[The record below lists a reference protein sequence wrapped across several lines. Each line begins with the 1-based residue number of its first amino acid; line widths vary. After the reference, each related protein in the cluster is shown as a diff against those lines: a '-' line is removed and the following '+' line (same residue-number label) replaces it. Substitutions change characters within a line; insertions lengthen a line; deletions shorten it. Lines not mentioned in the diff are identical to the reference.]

1 MGATER
7 RIEVSVRKG
16 SVTMKRSHTVILFVL
31 CSTLVFSA
39 GSTLAM
45 DISGTISST
54 LTITEN
60 SKLVGDVT
68 CTVVGAPCITFA
80 VSGLTLDLNGYNMVG
95 LGDSATGCSGNATAN
110 EAGILVNMLENVIV
124 RGPGVVTQF
133 RNTGV
138 LLVGATGGTVTGV
151 TTSTNCLS
159 GILLGGNSSNNLIEN
174 NVSVRNGNLT
184 SPCGGI

>member
-1 MGATER
+1 MT
-7 RIEVSVRKG
+7 
-16 SVTMKRSHTVILFVL
+16 RSHTLRLVAVL
-31 CSTLVFSA
+31 VTAVFFSA
-39 GSTLAM
+39 VSAHAM

-68 CTVVGAPCITFA
+68 CTVVGAACITVG
-80 VSGLTLDLNGYNMVG
+80 VSGLALDLNGYNMIG
-95 LGDSATGCSGNATAN
+95 LGDSVTGCSGNATAN
-110 EAGILVNMLENVIV
+110 EVGILVNMLENVVV
-124 RGPGVVTQF
+124 RGPGVITQF
-133 RNTGV
+133 RNTGI

-151 TTSTNCLS
+151 TTSTNCAS
-159 GILLGGNSSNNLIEN
+159 GILLGGNSSNNLIEK